1 MDGEMGE
8 VLYFCRVEN
17 TLSAYA
23 DGIPSSA
30 YKIPEM
36 TLSKCDPEFL
46 FPTCTRESWSPKG
59 RGKVWH
65 FGAGNLQVRTQSLE
79 LQGVGEGACHAV

>member
-1 MDGEMGE
+1 MLAQGMNEFSGGRMDGWMGE

-17 TLSAYA
+17 TLSTYA

-36 TLSKCDPEFL
+36 TLSKYGTEFL
-46 FPTCTRESWSPKG
+46 FPTCTGES
-59 RGKVWH
+59 
-65 FGAGNLQVRTQSLE
+65 
-79 LQGVGEGACHAV
+79 